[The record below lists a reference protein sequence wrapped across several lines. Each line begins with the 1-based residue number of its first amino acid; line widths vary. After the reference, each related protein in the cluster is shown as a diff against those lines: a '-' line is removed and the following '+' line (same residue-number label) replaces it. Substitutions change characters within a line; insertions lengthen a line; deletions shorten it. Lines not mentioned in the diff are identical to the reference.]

1 MSKIDTLFYDQKE
14 VSPLRPFIIESGTI
28 IGQGD
33 SYDEALLDAKTGE
46 VRVQIFPGFVVCPN
60 LKQKFAPI
68 KKIETI
74 PCKVGDGI
82 YLVIDGNFDRIPI
95 SIKNISIKRGPK
107 RKEEDPKFVLLAEII
122 DKVTILNF
130 GGSYSQLYL
139 FVQSYIEDEGGENE
153 KMIVTTSLQ

>member
-1 MSKIDTLFYDQKE
+1 MSKIDTLFYDQEE
-14 VSPLRPFIIESGTI
+14 VGPLRPFIITSDGVVGRGNTL
-28 IGQGD
+28 
-33 SYDEALLDAKTGE
+33 DEALSNEQQSE

-82 YLVIDGNFDRIPI
+82 YLVIDGNFDSIPI
-95 SIKNISIKRGPK
+95 SIKDISIKRGPK
-107 RKEEDPKFVLLAEII
+107 RKENDPKFVLLAEIRGGNSI
-122 DKVTILNF
+122 SNF

-139 FVQSYIEDEGGENE
+139 FVKSSETNEGEVT
-153 KMIVTTSLQ
+153 VTTSLQ

>member
-1 MSKIDTLFYDQKE
+1 MSKIDTLFYGQE
-14 VSPLRPFIIESGTI
+14 EIGPLRPFIIESGII

-33 SYDEALLDAKTGE
+33 SYDEALLDARKGE

-60 LKQKFAPI
+60 LKQKFTPI

-74 PCKVGDGI
+74 PCEVGDGI

-95 SIKNISIKRGPK
+95 SIKDISIKRGPK
-107 RKEEDPKFVLLAEII
+107 RKEKDPKFVLLAEIRNK
-122 DKVTILNF
+122 DSILNF

-139 FVQSYIEDEGGENE
+139 FVKSSISDEGGKNE
-153 KMIVTTSLQ
+153 KITVTTSLQ